1 MANNSLLGYA
11 LLGLLHQQPFS
22 GYDLRK
28 IFASSPIGGFS
39 DSPGAI
45 YPALRRLEERG
56 MVSSDVQRS
65 NGLRTR
71 RVFKITPRGLAS
83 FKTWQSKPIARED
96 VMREFGELLLRFAF
110 MDQTFGPKRAA
121 AFLREF
127 AKELSSYI
135 SQPTRTSRYPRN
147 PDPSVRPPGPRA
159 GHPRVRGAT
168 RVGEKIHR
176 ALRTEKEEAMMNL
189 RIGLYCLLG
198 GLSLTIAALGAGH
211 FVWWWL
217 SGILVAA
224 AFVPVARFGLRRV
237 LAQFCTILLL

>member
-96 VMREFGELLLRFAF
+96 IIREFGELLLRFAF

-135 SQPTRTSRYPRN
+135 
-147 PDPSVRPPGPRA
+147 PS
-159 GHPRVRGAT
+159 
-168 RVGEKIHR
+168 
-176 ALRTEKEEAMMNL
+176 LREHLDTHAKQMP
-189 RIGLYCLLG
+189 
-198 GLSLTIAALGAGH
+198 
-211 FVWWWL
+211 L
-217 SGILVAA
+217 SGRLALELGIHEYE
-224 AFVPVARFGLRRV
+224 ARLEWARKSIARY
-237 LAQFCTILLL
+237 AQRKKKQ